1 MTRATMFPMGLVGAL
16 VGAAAALIASTAP
29 VAAENGFEKR
39 RDDALA
45 DCGQEP
51 GLIGGPVS
59 SFTYKW
65 SAVNQA
71 RRKVEEMPSFML
83 EATDTMLCVKTI
95 EYVRTV
101 PAANGRNLAE
111 VIMRG
116 YGRLRITPMAVNAS
130 VPY

>member
-1 MTRATMFPMGLVGAL
+1 MGSVGAL
-16 VGAAAALIASTAP
+16 VGAAAVLFTSVAA

-51 GLIGGPVS
+51 GLVGGPLS
-59 SFTYKW
+59 SFTYKA

-71 RRKVEEMPSFML
+71 RQKVEQMPFFML
-83 EATDTMLCVKTI
+83 EPTDSLLCVKTI

-101 PAANGRNLAE
+101 PAVRGLNVAE

-116 YGRLRITPMAVNAS
+116 YGRLRITPMAVRAN

>member
-1 MTRATMFPMGLVGAL
+1 MSAMGCVGAL
-16 VGAAAALIASTAP
+16 LGAAAALIASVTP
-29 VAAENGFEKR
+29 VVSENGFERR

-45 DCGQEP
+45 DCGREP
-51 GLIGGPVS
+51 GLIGGPLS
-59 SFTYKW
+59 SFTYKS
-65 SAVNQA
+65 SAVSQA

-83 EATDTMLCVKTI
+83 EPTDTMLCVKTI

-101 PAANGRNLAE
+101 PAVNGLNLAE

-116 YGRLRITPMAVNAS
+116 YGRLRITPMAVKAS